1 MPCKEKILKMSKY
14 LENVHICEFDVQRV
28 LMYPKESQERRKAWG
43 MLLNEGD
50 FEHSVEVVRAGNI
63 QNIIP
68 KYR

>member
-1 MPCKEKILKMSKY
+1 MSKH
-14 LENVHICEFDVQRV
+14 LENVHNSEFDVQRV
-28 LMYPKESQERRKAWG
+28 LMYPKGSQERRKAWG

-50 FEHSVEVVRAGNI
+50 FEHNVKVVRAQNI

>member
-1 MPCKEKILKMSKY
+1 MSKY
-14 LENVHICEFDVQRV
+14 LENVHNSEFDVQRV

-43 MLLNEGD
+43 MLLNGGD
-50 FEHSVEVVRAGNI
+50 FEHSVEVAGNI